1 MKTTYGVDIL
11 ADDNITVAEGKNYT
25 GMERHYDEAFGYL
38 GIAPNLTNNDLD
50 AKDKSKGI
58 FWGEY
63 LIKRTAAS
71 EYTLVGGNEKLL
83 NAFIKGRQSIVDKDM
98 VALEAAIAEITEYWE
113 LVIGLN
119 AISYLEDSKTD
130 TDLAVKLHHL
140 SEAVGFMLALGYH
153 YETLSNA
160 LHAPIFSEAKVQETL
175 NIIGLNTNM
184 YQLSNTDIDNAI
196 NKLNEAFNGK
206 LVK

>member
-1 MKTTYGVDIL
+1 
-11 ADDNITVAEGKNYT
+11 
-25 GMERHYDEAFGYL
+25 
-38 GIAPNLTNNDLD
+38 
-50 AKDKSKGI
+50 
-58 FWGEY
+58 
-63 LIKRTAAS
+63 
-71 EYTLVGGNEKLL
+71 
-83 NAFIKGRQSIVDKDM
+83 M